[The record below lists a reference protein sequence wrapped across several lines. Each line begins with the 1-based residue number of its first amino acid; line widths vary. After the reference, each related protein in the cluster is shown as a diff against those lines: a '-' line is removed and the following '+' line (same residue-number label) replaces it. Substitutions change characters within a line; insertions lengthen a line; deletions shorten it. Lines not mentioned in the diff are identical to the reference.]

1 MFSRTKFRLES
12 CVLGLFACLAAVVP
26 LGAASAKAWPAQ
38 QLTIAPSPSGIL
50 VPLPDG
56 PQTSGIQG
64 HRKVVADAADPSA
77 QPVGASRSGKA
88 VRPALTAQTG
98 GVAAPLHTAG
108 GISRVA
114 VPLGLVAGMTAA
126 GPADGRALLRIAV
139 EYEPKAGL
147 EELAASMTDPVS
159 PAHRRALSGDAFAA
173 RFGRDGR
180 DGDALAAFLRANA
193 VTDIFISRNRL
204 VGGGIIDVAHAQ
216 HAFGAHFERY
226 TAGTRT
232 VIAPTGPLTLPLPNV
247 RDVHGVVAGNTPRL
261 ADVPSFTLFRGDW
274 YTPEKLRE
282 AYQAVPNGGGNERIA
297 IVEDASDRF
306 DLRDIAPFL
315 SNEGSPPGATA
326 ERVIERSFAF
336 KAAASQCGRDDRGQE
351 PALDADAALTLA
363 PLATIVLDYED
374 VCSEGNDGTLALE
387 RALDDREPPTV
398 VVFPFTIGPALAPI
412 AQLYGKPSIP
422 MLEAIVRGIP
432 LIVPAGDDGAYGYRI
447 AGIDTAAVAYPCVST
462 YVICAGGTQVG
473 DRDGAWDD
481 APWND
486 GEHAT
491 GGGIS
496 LEPRPAWQDAA
507 EAFEFSP
514 QFVKNRM
521 VPDVSADAAG
531 HLRIYW
537 HGYGLG
543 GVGGTSES
551 ASIVGGQLAAINSF
565 VPAAKRLTIAGDLYA
580 LDKIAPKAF
589 RDVQRENDRGYSDN
603 TLRPRPLPLPK
614 DFRGMIP
621 PTPAPVYGCLAIA
634 RGCTARVGYDAVSG
648 IGVLLEKPAVDAL
661 R

>member
-1 MFSRTKFRLES
+1 VFSRTKIRLES
-12 CVLGLFACLAAVVP
+12 CVLGALACLAAM
-26 LGAASAKAWPAQ
+26 
-38 QLTIAPSPSGIL
+38 
-50 VPLPDG
+50 PLP
-56 PQTSGIQG
+56 
-64 HRKVVADAADPSA
+64 AAA
-77 QPVGASRSGKA
+77 
-88 VRPALTAQTG
+88 ALS
-98 GVAAPLHTAG
+98 
-108 GISRVA
+108 SRVT
-114 VPLGLVAGMTAA
+114 VPLGLVAGMAAA
-126 GPADGRALLRIAV
+126 GPADSRDLLRIAL
-139 EYEPKAGL
+139 EYEPKPGL
-147 EELAASMTDPVS
+147 ESLAAAMTDPLAA
-159 PAHRRALSGDAFAA
+159 PHRRPLSADAFAA

-180 DGDALAAFLRANA
+180 DGDALAAFLRANGA
-193 VTDIFISRNRL
+193 TDIFISRNRL
-204 VGGGIIDVAHAQ
+204 VGGGIIDVGHAQ
-216 HAFGAHFERY
+216 HAFGVRFERF
-226 TAGTRT
+226 TAGPRT
-232 VIAPTGPLTLPLPNV
+232 AIAPSGPLSVPLPNI
-247 RDVHGVVAGNTPRL
+247 RAVHGVVAATTPRL

-282 AYQAVPNGGGNERIA
+282 AYHAVPDGGGNERIS

-315 SNEGSPPGATA
+315 SAEGAPPGATA
-326 ERVIERSFAF
+326 ARVIERSFAF

-351 PALDADAALTLA
+351 PALDADAALTMA

-374 VCSEGNDGTLALE
+374 VCSQGNDGTLALE

-398 VVFPFTIGPALAPI
+398 VVFPFTLGPALAPV

-432 LIVPAGDDGAYGYRI
+432 LVVPAGDDGAYGYRI
-447 AGIDTAAVAYPCVST
+447 PGIDEPAVAYPCVST

-473 DRDGAWDD
+473 DRDGSWDD

-496 LEPRPAWQDAA
+496 LESRPPWQDAA
-507 EAFEFSP
+507 GAYEFSA

-551 ASIVGGQLAAINSF
+551 ASIVGGQLAAVNSF
-565 VPAAKRLTIAGDLYA
+565 VPSVKRLTIAGDLYVLA
-580 LDKIAPKAF
+580 KAAPSAF
-589 RDVQRENDRGYSDN
+589 RDVQRENDRGYTDN
-603 TLRPRPLPLPK
+603 TLRPQRLPLPP
-614 DFRGMIP
+614 DFRGQIP
-621 PTPAPVYGCLAIA
+621 PPPKPVYGCAAIEP
-634 RGCTARVGYDAVSG
+634 RGCSARVGYDAVSG
-648 IGVLLEKPAVDAL
+648 IGVLMEKAAVDAL

>member
-1 MFSRTKFRLES
+1 VFSRTKIQLKS
-12 CVLGLFACLAAVVP
+12 CVLGMLGLLAGLA
-26 LGAASAKAWPAQ
+26 
-38 QLTIAPSPSGIL
+38 
-50 VPLPDG
+50 
-56 PQTSGIQG
+56 
-64 HRKVVADAADPSA
+64 
-77 QPVGASRSGKA
+77 
-88 VRPALTAQTG
+88 
-98 GVAAPLHTAG
+98 VAAPLPAAAASS
-108 GISRVA
+108 SRIA
-114 VPLGLVAGMTAA
+114 VPLGLIAGMTAA
-126 GPADGRALLRIAV
+126 GPADGRALLRIAI

-147 EELAASMTDPVS
+147 ESLAAAMTDPTA
-159 PAHRRALSGDAFAA
+159 PAHRQPLSADAFAT

-180 DGDALAAFLRANA
+180 DVDALAAFLRANG

-204 VGGGIIDVAHAQ
+204 VGGGIIDVGHAQ
-216 HAFGAHFERY
+216 RAFAVRFDRY
-226 TAGTRT
+226 TAGART
-232 VIAPTGPLTLPLPNV
+232 AIAPSGPLTIPLANL
-247 RDVHGVVAGNTPRL
+247 RAVHGVVAATTPRL

-282 AYQAVPNGGGNERIA
+282 AYHAVPNGGGNERIA

-315 SNEGSPPGATA
+315 SNDGAPPGATA
-326 ERVIERSFAF
+326 ARVVERSFAF

-351 PALDADAALTLA
+351 PALDADAALTMA
-363 PLATIVLDYED
+363 PLATVVLNYED

-387 RALDDREPPTV
+387 RTLDDREAPTV
-398 VVFPFTIGPALAPI
+398 IVFPFTVGPALAPV
-412 AQLYGKPSIP
+412 AQLYGEPSIP

-432 LIVPAGDDGAYGYRI
+432 LVVPAGDDGAYGYRI
-447 AGIDTAAVAYPCVST
+447 PGLDTPAVAYPCVST

-496 LEPRPAWQDAA
+496 LEPRPPWQDAA
-507 EAFEFSP
+507 GAYEFSA

-551 ASIVGGQLAAINSF
+551 ASIVGGQLAAVDSF
-565 VPAAKRLTIAGDLYA
+565 IPAAKRITIAGDLYVLA
-580 LDKIAPKAF
+580 KAAPNAF
-589 RDVQRENDRGYSDN
+589 RDVQRENDRGYTDN
-603 TLRPRPLPLPK
+603 TLRPQRLPLPP
-614 DFRGMIP
+614 DFRGQIP
-621 PTPAPVYGCLAIA
+621 PPPKPVYGCAAIEP
-634 RGCTARVGYDAVSG
+634 RGCSARVGYDAVSG
-648 IGVLLEKPAVDAL
+648 IGVLMEKAAVDAL

>member
-1 MFSRTKFRLES
+1 VFSRTKISLKS
-12 CVLGLFACLAAVVP
+12 CALAVLFTCAAGALLAVIPGQAAAAAAGSTRVP
-26 LGAASAKAWPAQ
+26 
-38 QLTIAPSPSGIL
+38 
-50 VPLPDG
+50 
-56 PQTSGIQG
+56 
-64 HRKVVADAADPSA
+64 
-77 QPVGASRSGKA
+77 
-88 VRPALTAQTG
+88 
-98 GVAAPLHTAG
+98 
-108 GISRVA
+108 
-114 VPLGLVAGMTAA
+114 VPLGLIAGMSLA
-126 GPADGRALLRIAV
+126 GPADSRALLRIAI
-139 EYEPKAGL
+139 EYEPKTELNG
-147 EELAASMTDPVS
+147 LAAAMTDPAS
-159 PAHRRALSGDAFAA
+159 PQHRQPLTADAFAA
-173 RFGRDGR
+173 RFGREGR
-180 DGDALAAFLRANA
+180 DGDALAAFLRANGA
-193 VTDIFISRNRL
+193 SDIYISRNRL

-216 HAFGAHFERY
+216 RAFSVRFERY
-226 TAGTRT
+226 TAGART
-232 VIAPTGPLTLPLPNV
+232 AIAPSGPLTVPLPNI
-247 RDVHGVVAGNTPRL
+247 RAVHGVIAANTPRL

-282 AYQAVPNGGGNERIA
+282 AYDAIPNGGGSERIS

-315 SNEGSPPGATA
+315 SNEGAPPDATA
-326 ERVIERSFAF
+326 ARVIERSFAF
-336 KAAASQCGRDDRGQE
+336 KASASQCGRDDRGQE
-351 PALDADAALTLA
+351 PALDADAALTMA
-363 PLATIVLDYED
+363 PLATVVLDYED

-387 RALDDREPPTV
+387 RALDDPEPPTV
-398 VVFPFTIGPALAPI
+398 LVFPFTIGPALAPI
-412 AQLYGKPSIP
+412 TQLYGKPSIP

-432 LIVPAGDDGAYGYRI
+432 LVVPAGDDGAYGYRVP
-447 AGIDTAAVAYPCVST
+447 GIDLPAVAYPCVST

-496 LEPRPAWQDAA
+496 LEPRPPWQDAA
-507 EAFEFSP
+507 AAFEFTP

-551 ASIVGGQLAAINSF
+551 ASIVGSQLAAVNSF
-565 VPAAKRLTIAGDLYA
+565 VPAAKRISIAGDLYA
-580 LDKIAPKAF
+580 LAKSAPKAF
-589 RDVQRENDRGYSDN
+589 RDVQRENDRGFTDN
-603 TLRPRPLPLPK
+603 TLRPRRLPLPK
-614 DFRGMIP
+614 DFRGQVP
-621 PTPAPVYGCLAIA
+621 PPPKPVYGCAAIEP

-648 IGVLLEKPAVDAL
+648 IGVLMEKAAVDAL

>member
-1 MFSRTKFRLES
+1 VFSRTKIRLES
-12 CVLGLFACLAAVVP
+12 CILGVLVGLAAAAVP
-26 LGAASAKAWPAQ
+26 AAAA
-38 QLTIAPSPSGIL
+38 TPSRI
-50 VPLPDG
+50 
-56 PQTSGIQG
+56 
-64 HRKVVADAADPSA
+64 
-77 QPVGASRSGKA
+77 
-88 VRPALTAQTG
+88 
-98 GVAAPLHTAG
+98 
-108 GISRVA
+108 A
-114 VPLGLVAGMTAA
+114 VPLGQVAGMTAA
-126 GPADGRALLRIAV
+126 GPADSRALLRIAI
-139 EYEPKAGL
+139 EYEPKPGL
-147 EELAASMTDPVS
+147 ENLAAAMTAPTNL
-159 PAHRRALSGDAFAA
+159 AHRQPLSGDAFAA
-173 RFGRDGR
+173 QFGRDGR
-180 DGDALAAFLRANA
+180 DGDALAAFLRANG

-204 VGGGIIDVAHAQ
+204 VGGGIIDVAHA
-216 HAFGAHFERY
+216 HRAFGVHFERY
-226 TAGTRT
+226 TAGART
-232 VIAPTGPLTLPLPNV
+232 AIAPSGPLTVPLPDV
-247 RDVHGVVAGNTPRL
+247 RAVRGLVAATTPRL

-282 AYQAVPNGGGNERIA
+282 AYHAVPNGGGNERIS

-315 SNEGSPPGATA
+315 SNDGAPPGATA

-351 PALDADAALTLA
+351 PALDADAALTMA
-363 PLATIVLDYED
+363 PLATVVLDYED
-374 VCSEGNDGTLALE
+374 VCSAGNDGTLALE
-387 RALDDREPPTV
+387 RALDDRDPPTV
-398 VVFPFTIGPALAPI
+398 LVFPFTIGPALAPV
-412 AQLYGKPSIP
+412 AELYGKLPIP

-432 LIVPAGDDGAYGYRI
+432 LVVPAGDDGAYGYHI
-447 AGIDTAAVAYPCVST
+447 PGVEQAAVAFPCVST

-496 LEPRPAWQDAA
+496 LEPRPPWQDDAG
-507 EAFEFSP
+507 AFEFSA

-551 ASIVGGQLAAINSF
+551 ASVVGGQFAAINSF
-565 VPAAKRLTIAGDLYA
+565 VPAAKRLTIAGDLYVLA
-580 LDKIAPKAF
+580 KAAPAAF
-589 RDVQRENDRGYSDN
+589 RDVQRENDRGYTDN
-603 TLRPRPLPLPK
+603 TLRPQRLPLPP
-614 DFRGMIP
+614 DFRGQIP
-621 PTPAPVYGCLAIA
+621 PPPKPVYGCAAIEP
-634 RGCTARVGYDAVSG
+634 RGCSVRVGYDAVSG
-648 IGVLLEKPAVDAL
+648 LGVLMEKAAVDAL

>member
-1 MFSRTKFRLES
+1 VFSRTKIWRKSF
-12 CVLGLFACLAAVVP
+12 AAVV
-26 LGAASAKAWPAQ
+26 LALVATASGRAAAA
-38 QLTIAPSPSGIL
+38 
-50 VPLPDG
+50 
-56 PQTSGIQG
+56 TSTQ
-64 HRKVVADAADPSA
+64 V
-77 QPVGASRSGKA
+77 
-88 VRPALTAQTG
+88 T
-98 GVAAPLHTAG
+98 
-108 GISRVA
+108 
-114 VPLGLVAGMTAA
+114 VPLGLIAGMTAA
-126 GPADGRALLRIAV
+126 GPADSRALLRIAI
-139 EYEPKAGL
+139 EYQPKADL
-147 EELAASMTDPVS
+147 ETLAAAMTDPTV
-159 PAHRRALSGDAFAA
+159 PAHRRPLTADAFIS
-173 RFGRDGR
+173 RFGRDGH
-180 DGDALAAFLRANA
+180 DGDALAAFLRANGA
-193 VTDIFISRNRL
+193 TDIFISRDRL
-204 VGGGIIDVAHAQ
+204 VGGGIIDVEHAQ
-216 HAFGAHFERY
+216 RAFSVRFLRY
-226 TAGTRT
+226 TAGPRTAIAPSGSLTVPLANIRT
-232 VIAPTGPLTLPLPNV
+232 V
-247 RDVHGVVAGNTPRL
+247 HGLVAATTPRL

-274 YTPEKLRE
+274 YTPEKFRE
-282 AYQAVPNGGGNERIA
+282 AYEAIPDGGSNERIS
-297 IVEDASDRF
+297 IIEDASDRF

-315 SNEGSPPGATA
+315 SNDGAPPGATA

-336 KAAASQCGRDDRGQE
+336 KAPASQCGRDDRGQE
-351 PALDADAALTLA
+351 PALDADAALTMA

-432 LIVPAGDDGAYGYRI
+432 LVVPAGDDGAYGYRI
-447 AGIDTAAVAYPCVST
+447 PGIDLPAVAYPCVST

-496 LEPRPAWQDAA
+496 VEPRPAWQDAA
-507 EAFEFSP
+507 GAYEFSA

-551 ASIVGGQLAAINSF
+551 AAIVGGQLAAIDSV
-565 VPAAKRLTIAGDLYA
+565 VPVAKRITIAGDLYVLA
-580 LDKIAPKAF
+580 KAAPKAF
-589 RDVQRENDRGYSDN
+589 RDVQRENDRGYTDN
-603 TLRPRPLPLPK
+603 TLRPGRLQLPP
-614 DFRGMIP
+614 DFRGQVP
-621 PTPAPVYGCLAIA
+621 PAPKPVIGCAAIEPHGCSA
-634 RGCTARVGYDAVSG
+634 RIGYDAVSG
-648 IGVLLEKPAVDAL
+648 IGVLMEKGAVDAL